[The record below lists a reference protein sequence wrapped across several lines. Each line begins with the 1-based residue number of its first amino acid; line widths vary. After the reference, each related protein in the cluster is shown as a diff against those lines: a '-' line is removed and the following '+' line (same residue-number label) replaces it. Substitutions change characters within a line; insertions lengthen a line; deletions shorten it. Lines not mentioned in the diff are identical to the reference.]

1 MIDLR
6 SDTVTQPCEGM
17 RAAMAHAEV
26 GDDVYGDDPTVLRL
40 EAHLCELT
48 SKEAAVFV
56 PSGTQSNLC
65 ALLSHCARGDEY
77 IAGQDAHTYRYEAG
91 GAAVLGGIQP
101 QPIPFNARGELP
113 LESIEQVIKPDDPHF
128 AKTRLLCLE
137 NTHGGK
143 ALSLEYLA
151 EATTLAREHNLSCHL
166 DGARLFNA
174 ALAINAAVADI
185 CASFD
190 TISICLSKGLGS
202 PMGSVLA
209 GSEVLI
215 RKARRWRKMLGGGL
229 RQVGVVAAAGLY
241 ALEHNVQRLA
251 DDHHRAGELAAH
263 FNHLE
268 SIGKA
273 ASQTNMVFLDTS
285 AATLRDLK
293 TYLLE
298 NDVVISGGR
307 LVFHKD
313 ISDAD
318 LDRLLSLIT
327 EFARNR

>member
-26 GDDVYGDDPTVLRL
+26 GDDVYGDDPTALRL

-128 AKTRLLCLE
+128 ARTHLLCLE
-137 NTHGGK
+137 NTQGGK
-143 ALSLEYLA
+143 PLSLQYLA
-151 EATTLAREHNLSCHL
+151 GATTLAREHNLSCHL

-174 ALAINAAVADI
+174 ALAINAAVTDI
-185 CASFD
+185 CAPFD

-251 DDHHRAGELAAH
+251 DDHHRAGKLAAH

-273 ASQTNMVFLDTS
+273 TNQTNMVFLDTS

-298 NDVVISGGR
+298 NDVIISGER

-313 ISDAD
+313 ISDSD
-318 LDRLLSLIT
+318 LDRLLDVIT
-327 EFARNR
+327 EFAQNR

>member
-6 SDTVTQPCEGM
+6 IDTVTQPCEGM
-17 RAAMAHAEV
+17 RTAMAHAEV

-113 LESIEQVIKPDDPHF
+113 LESIAQVIKPDDPHF
-128 AKTRLLCLE
+128 ARTRLLCLE
-137 NTHGGK
+137 NTQGGK
-143 ALSLEYLA
+143 PLSLQYLA
-151 EATTLAREHNLSCHL
+151 GATTLAREHNLSCHL

-241 ALEHNVQRLA
+241 ALEHNVRRLA
-251 DDHHRAGELAAH
+251 DDHHRAGKLAAH
-263 FNHLE
+263 FNDLE

-273 ASQTNMVFLDTS
+273 TNQTNMVFLDTS

-313 ISDAD
+313 ISHSD
-318 LDRLLSLIT
+318 LDRLLSVIT